1 MVLLAGP
8 CVIESEENILKIA
21 KELEVYHKDE
31 SIDFYF
37 KASFDKANR
46 TSLNSFRGLGIDEGL
61 RILQRVKDEFGYKIV
76 TDVHES
82 TQVEQVASV
91 VDILQIPAFLCRQTD
106 LLVACA
112 KTDKKINIKKG
123 QFLSADAMEYPVLKV
138 LETRGC
144 SEATYENSSKH
155 GVFLCERGN
164 SFGYGNMV
172 VDMRNLVTMR
182 KFAPVIF
189 DATHSVQ
196 MPTAQDGKTGGDSSM
211 VPYLAKGAAAVGV
224 DGFFFETHFDP
235 SVALSDGPNMLKLDQ
250 LKDLVE
256 KIKKIQEI

>member
-1 MVLLAGP
+1 MILLSGP
-8 CVIESEENILKIA
+8 CVIESEENIFKIA
-21 KELEVYHKDE
+21 KELEKYHNDE
-31 SIDFYF
+31 TIDFYF

-46 TSLNSFRGLGIDEGL
+46 TSLESFRGLGIDEGL
-61 RILQRVKDEFGYKIV
+61 RILQKVKDDFGYKVV

-82 TQVEQVASV
+82 TQVAQVAEV
-91 VDILQIPAFLCRQTD
+91 VDMLQIPAFLCRQTD

-123 QFLSADAMEYPVLKV
+123 QFLSADAMQYPALKI
-138 LETRGC
+138 LQTRGC
-144 SEATYENSSKH
+144 SEATYENSKKH
-155 GVFLCERGN
+155 GLYLCERGN

-172 VDMRNLVTMR
+172 VDMRNLVMMR
-182 KFAPVIF
+182 NFAPVIF

-235 SVALSDGPNMLKLDQ
+235 SVALSDGPNMIKLDE
-250 LKDLVE
+250 LESL
-256 KIKKIQEI
+256 IKKIKLIQEI